1 LSFEQVF
8 SIQVQLSRHGQQVH
22 FLLSAPLTFAAP
34 SLDDIDDE
42 DDPIVAEYDVYI
54 TPESDEHIYLLQ
66 YPNRERG
73 RPYNEEN
80 KSAPTELRIKPK
92 TGFLEVDVDFG
103 IYHHYFDR
111 TKGVTWGDSV
121 DTAKESGLNAFGV
134 ASGFGKGGRT
144 NDLFAA
150 GAQRRPADEATID
163 NMVAEFED
171 TADKGS
177 VLDKQ
182 TFGGQIIRPE
192 ERQPTYMLGAFRG
205 SESDA
210 LIPSQS

>member
-1 LSFEQVF
+1 
-8 SIQVQLSRHGQQVH
+8 
-22 FLLSAPLTFAAP
+22 LLSTRLTLVAQSP
-34 SLDDIDDE
+34 VDDIDD
-42 DDPIVAEYDVYI
+42 DDDSIVAEYDVYI

-73 RPYNEEN
+73 RPYNEDYN
-80 KSAPTELRIKPK
+80 SAPTELRIKPR
-92 TGFLEVDVDFG
+92 TGFMEVDVDFG
-103 IYHHYFDR
+103 IYHKYFDR
-111 TKGVTWGDSV
+111 AKGVTWGDSV
-121 DTAKESGLNAFGV
+121 NTAKESGLNAFGV

-163 NMVAEFED
+163 NMVSEFED
-171 TADKGS
+171 TAYKGS
-177 VLDKQ
+177 VLDRQ

-205 SESDA
+205 SECHV
-210 LIPSQS
+210 LIPPELIRQRNFILKVLKEWFK